1 VTGTVKHML
10 DTIIAVRGKGNPTFV
25 EATRAKLILKGLN
38 PAKFTAN
45 TVDDPATV
53 ARVRTVATEFG
64 VDL

>member
-1 VTGTVKHML
+1 MTGTVKHML

-38 PAKFTAN
+38 PVKFTAS
-45 TVDDPATV
+45 TVDDPAIV

-64 VDL
+64 VNL